1 MITKIDFLTY
11 DNHLITNCYFE
22 TLVRYSFYFSN
33 SEEFFGFAISKFFS
47 QQAIK
52 SRLQSINSHAAY
64 QFVRLCELM
73 QFKPALVKH
82 VDDIVAKSIEVIEA
96 SELNHEEGLG
106 HEETNYIY
114 SVLGLFACN
123 VSYIDEQNRF

>member
-1 MITKIDFLTY
+1 
-11 DNHLITNCYFE
+11 
-22 TLVRYSFYFSN
+22 
-33 SEEFFGFAISKFFS
+33 
-47 QQAIK
+47 
-52 SRLQSINSHAAY
+52 
-64 QFVRLCELM
+64 M

-82 VDDIVAKSIEVIEA
+82 VDDIVARSIEVIEA

-123 VSYIDEQNRF
+123 ASYIDEQKRF

>member
-1 MITKIDFLTY
+1 
-11 DNHLITNCYFE
+11 
-22 TLVRYSFYFSN
+22 
-33 SEEFFGFAISKFFS
+33 
-47 QQAIK
+47 
-52 SRLQSINSHAAY
+52 
-64 QFVRLCELM
+64 VRLCELM

-123 VSYIDEQNRF
+123 ANYIDEQKRF

>member
-1 MITKIDFLTY
+1 
-11 DNHLITNCYFE
+11 
-22 TLVRYSFYFSN
+22 
-33 SEEFFGFAISKFFS
+33 
-47 QQAIK
+47 
-52 SRLQSINSHAAY
+52 
-64 QFVRLCELM
+64 M

-123 VSYIDEQNRF
+123 ANYIDEQKRF